1 MKYALRLASLRNAIG
16 SCSFRT
22 FGIGYVFLPCDGTTQ
37 ASILYCSSNLHLK
50 PDSYRRERLNT
61 IWLFGQVY
69 RGPDSHKGY
78 EHGGHDDHGYGHD
91 DGYFA
96 PSGYYVYQ
104 PEDDKGYGYH

>member
-1 MKYALRLASLRNAIG
+1 MGSWNQFFVSRYQHDFNMTSMQLFVLAMFMIVA
-16 SCSFRT
+16 
-22 FGIGYVFLPCDGTTQ
+22 VAADGF
-37 ASILYCSSNLHLK
+37 APSSYKAPEGKSDYHH
-50 PDSYRRERLNT
+50 DSYSKGRVK
-61 IWLFGQVY
+61 IQVY

-104 PEDDKGYGYH
+104 PEDDKAYGYH